1 MIMKKCDNKIR
12 DKVTYEKEHKESHFC
27 YLFRK

>member
-1 MIMKKCDNKIR
+1 MIMKKYDNKIR
-12 DKVTYEKEHKESHFC
+12 DKVTDEKEHKESHFC